1 MQAVTW
7 HQDEDRTGD
16 AGGKVVRL
24 EPIAERHVA
33 DLAKV
38 GLEEEIWR
46 YMRYGKMET
55 IEQLTDWVR
64 ELLVLQEQGTDLP
77 FAVIYKETGAA
88 VGCTRYL
95 NIDTLDRSLEIG
107 GTWYGLDYQGT
118 LVNTECKYLL
128 MKHAFEVLGCV
139 RVWFKTDSPQPALA
153 ASHRTI
159 GGGQGR
165 CAAQPHDP
173 AGRIYQGFG
182 GIQRAAKR
190 VASGENETGSTA
202 GSKMTRWSEVDPK
215 LRLWFDDW

>member
-1 MQAVTW
+1 MQAVTSTRMKV
-7 HQDEDRTGD
+7 EPVPLEGR
-16 AGGKVVRL
+16 VVRL
-24 EPIAERHVA
+24 EPIAERHVT
-33 DLAKV
+33 DLAKI

-77 FAVIYKETGAA
+77 FAVIYKETNSA

-95 NIDTLDRSLEIG
+95 NIDTFDRSLEIG

-139 RVWFKTDSPQPALA
+139 RVWFKTDARNQRS
-153 ASHRTI
+153 
-159 GGGQGR
+159 
-165 CAAQPHDP
+165 
-173 AGRIYQGFG
+173 
-182 GIQRAAKR
+182 QRALERLGVVKEGVLR
-190 VASGENETGSTA
+190 NHMILPDGYIRDSVVYSLLPNEWPQV
-202 GSKMTRWSEVDPK
+202 KMK
-215 LRLWFDDW
+215 LEARLEEK